1 MSETLIV
8 IIKVINIPL
17 KYKKYVAIIATK
29 SPPPPTVEYIDKM
42 ETLQPAENFDLGN
55 IDKK

>member
-17 KYKKYVAIIATK
+17 KYKKICCNYRNKI
-29 SPPPPTVEYIDKM
+29 PPPPTVEYIDKM
-42 ETLQPAENFDLGN
+42 ETHQPAENFDRGN